1 MAQGDPGDLE
11 NIVLISPDSTQFKSK
26 KVPQIIWRDQN
37 NVNRSVKYV
46 YWCPDG
52 QTAHLVWQRDHSP
65 VPVKYTNLNN
75 SVPVLFEWTC
85 PTGTTSIT
93 SLSIYVDNAYSGSL
107 NRACTIWI
115 KNDDKLQAIGKV
127 ESNGTWSLT
136 NETLNVDDVDT
147 TCRHVSITNIQN
159 INVSPGTTYYIYLNC
174 NYYQTA
180 NHNIAY
186 PNTSK
191 NAINFLGSEIW
202 KLNND
207 QATLNSNEYSETSMN
222 NLKAEVNGVQI

>member
-1 MAQGDPGDLE
+1 MAAGDLE
-11 NIVLISPDSTQFKSK
+11 NILMTDPDSTMHSSR
-26 KVPQIIWRDQN
+26 VRNIIWRDNN

-46 YWCPDG
+46 YWCPNG
-52 QTAHLVWQRDHSP
+52 VTAKLVWQRDHSP
-65 VPVKYTNLNN
+65 VVDKYTNLNN

-93 SLSIYVDNAYSGSL
+93 SLSIYVDNAYSSEGL
-107 NRACTIWI
+107 NRVCSIWI
-115 KNDDKLQAIGKV
+115 KNNDILQAVGKV
-127 ESNGTWSLT
+127 ETNGTWSLT
-136 NETLNVDDVDT
+136 NETLNVDNVDT

-174 NYYQTA
+174 NYYQA
-180 NHNIAY
+180 SNHNIAY

-191 NAINFLGSEIW
+191 NAINFLSSEQW
-202 KLNND
+202 KLNVET
-207 QATLNSNEYSETSMN
+207 ATLNSNEYSETAMN